1 MTGRS
6 KRPFS
11 FMKREHS
18 DPNPPY
24 GERSHYRKVT
34 LTVPPEAYSILI
46 RESARRKI
54 AEEPNHVISAILRE
68 ALQEYFE
75 RLESR
80 NRETS
85 DPRVAF
91 LSANI

>member
-1 MTGRS
+1 
-6 KRPFS
+6 
-11 FMKREHS
+11 MKSEYS
-18 DPNPPY
+18 GPNPPY
-24 GERSHYRKVT
+24 GERSNYRKVT

-75 RLESR
+75 RLEAR
-80 NRETS
+80 NRDTGE
-85 DPRVAF
+85 PHAVYV
-91 LSANI
+91 SANT

>member
-1 MTGRS
+1 
-6 KRPFS
+6 
-11 FMKREHS
+11 
-18 DPNPPY
+18 
-24 GERSHYRKVT
+24 

-80 NRETS
+80 NQDILESRA
-85 DPRVAF
+85 AF
-91 LSANI
+91 VSANT

>member
-1 MTGRS
+1 
-6 KRPFS
+6 
-11 FMKREHS
+11 MKSEYS
-18 DPNPPY
+18 NANPPY

-54 AEEPNHVISAILRE
+54 AEEPNHVLSAILRE

-80 NRETS
+80 NRDTS
-85 DPRVAF
+85 DSRAVF
-91 LSANI
+91 VSANI

>member
-1 MTGRS
+1 
-6 KRPFS
+6 
-11 FMKREHS
+11 MKSEYS
-18 DPNPPY
+18 GPNPPY
-24 GERSHYRKVT
+24 GERSNYRKVT

-75 RLESR
+75 RLKSS
-80 NRETS
+80 NQDTS
-85 DPRVAF
+85 DSRAAF
-91 LSANI
+91 VSANI

>member
-1 MTGRS
+1 
-6 KRPFS
+6 
-11 FMKREHS
+11 MKREYS

-24 GERSHYRKVT
+24 GERSRYRKVT

-75 RLESR
+75 RLESHDEDTR
-80 NRETS
+80 GSRAEF
-85 DPRVAF
+85 A
-91 LSANI
+91 SANT